1 MTHDKAIGLDKAH
14 IMETYGRYPIAAAE
28 GKGATL
34 RGLDGRE
41 DIDFTS
47 GIGVTALGFAD
58 EGYIQAVTEQLR
70 RFQHISNYYVSP
82 VTALLAE
89 RLTAVSGMDRVFFGN
104 SGAEAN
110 EGAIKIAR
118 KYSYDRYGEGRSVII
133 SLRNSFHGRTVTTLA
148 ATGQDK
154 MHNMYFA
161 PFTEGFKYIPMGDA
175 AALEEALT
183 ADVCAV
189 IAEPIQGEGGVN
201 VMDETYA
208 TLLRRLCAEH
218 DILLIF
224 DEVQCGMGRTG
235 RMFAYEH
242 FGVEPDIVTL
252 AKGLGGGLPIGA
264 FLCSKKCSGV
274 LTAGSHG
281 STFGG
286 NPVSAAAAL
295 YVINSLASEGFL
307 SSVTEKG
314 AYIKSKIAAASL
326 PSVTEIRGKGLMI
339 GIALNADPKEC
350 ALRAVGNGLLVL
362 TAGSD
367 VVRLLPP
374 LNITYEEIDRGLAVL
389 IETLN

>member
-47 GIGVTALGFAD
+47 GIGVNALGFAD

>member
-1 MTHDKAIGLDKAH
+1 M
-14 IMETYGRYPIAAAE
+14 
-28 GKGATL
+28 GATL

-41 DIDFTS
+41 YIDFTS
-47 GIGVTALGFAD
+47 GIGVNTLGFAD

-89 RLTAVSGMDRVFFGN
+89 KLTAVSGMDRVFFGN

-110 EGAIKIAR
+110 EGAIKTAR

-133 SLRNSFHGRTVTTLA
+133 SLRDSFHGRTVTTLA

-154 MHNMYFA
+154 MHNIYFE
-161 PFTEGFKYIPMGDA
+161 PFTEGFRYIPMGDG

-201 VMDETYA
+201 VMDDAYA
-208 TLLRRLCAEH
+208 ALLRRLCAER

-235 RMFAYEH
+235 RMFAYEY
-242 FGVEPDIVTL
+242 FGFEPDIVTL

-274 LTAGSHG
+274 LTAGNHG

-286 NPVSAAAAL
+286 NPVSAAAAF
-295 YVINSLASEGFL
+295 YVINRLASEGFL
-307 SSVTEKG
+307 TSVTEKG

-339 GIALNADPKEC
+339 GIAVNADPKEY
-350 ALRAVGNGLLVL
+350 ALRAAETGLLVL

-367 VVRLLPP
+367 AVRLLPP
-374 LNITYEEIDRGLAVL
+374 LNITYDEIDRGLAVL
-389 IETLN
+389 IETLK